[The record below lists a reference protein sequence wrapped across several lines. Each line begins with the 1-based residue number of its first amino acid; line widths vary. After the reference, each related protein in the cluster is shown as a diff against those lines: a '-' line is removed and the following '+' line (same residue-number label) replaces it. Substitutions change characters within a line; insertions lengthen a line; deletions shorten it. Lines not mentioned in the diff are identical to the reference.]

1 MTSLLQKGAEESIMF
16 GSSGIIWIHGE
27 YMSCNELVEAFLTA
41 KQHTFASHTLRVYR
55 YELTTF
61 AQSYP
66 DLLIH
71 NITESH
77 LRLYLD
83 EKNDL
88 KTNTLVHRK
97 ATLHSCFNWA
107 YEQGLLPVDPTAKLE
122 AIPFHMRVPRLL
134 TEKQVEAILDVIP
147 QQDLRNRLLLT
158 LLYETGIRIGEA
170 LKLQIQDVHIN
181 HVDGGYLQAVDKGN
195 KKRRIPLIDGSRSV
209 ALFQE
214 VLKTLDEGDSLFSGD
229 VNKGGRHGKAM
240 NYTTIR
246 HHFERYVDKARSRY
260 PELFVDEKESITIH
274 QLRHTFATIKLRDG
288 ISLSS
293 LSLLLGHSSTQTTQ
307 YYTRTNLESVKRE
320 LAEAL
325 ERKRQRE
332 KPPSEERHSPSNI

>member
-158 LLYETGIRIGEA
+158 LLYETGLRIGEA
-170 LKLQIQDVHIN
+170 LKLHTQQVHLDN
-181 HVDGGYLQAVDKGN
+181 QDGGYLQIVDKVT
-195 KKRRIPLIDGSRSV
+195 KERVIPLIDASRSV
-209 ALFQE
+209 ALLRN
-214 VLKTLDEGDSLFSGD
+214 VLQTLDEGDPLFPGD
-229 VNKGGRHGKAM
+229 VSKGGRHRKAI

-246 HHFERYVDKARSRY
+246 KHFERYVDQARSTY
-260 PELFVDEKESITIH
+260 SELFDDEKEPITIH
-274 QLRHTFATIKLRDG
+274 RLRHTFATLKLRDG
-288 ISLSS
+288 ISLASVS
-293 LSLLLGHSSTQTTQ
+293 MLLGHSSTQ
-307 YYTRTNLESVKRE
+307 
-320 LAEAL
+320 
-325 ERKRQRE
+325 
-332 KPPSEERHSPSNI
+332 